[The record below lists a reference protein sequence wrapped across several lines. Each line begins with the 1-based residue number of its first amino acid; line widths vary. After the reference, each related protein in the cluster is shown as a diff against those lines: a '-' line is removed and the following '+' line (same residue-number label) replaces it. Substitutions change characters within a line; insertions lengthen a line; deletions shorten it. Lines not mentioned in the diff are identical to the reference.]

1 MAIEIRKDS
10 QIVDVAL
17 AAARNERIDS
27 EVRAN
32 ADQLIRD
39 LASDPNP
46 NNKYQ
51 IAQLVKYAV
60 DDIVKRDTNW
70 LDNLADVK
78 RVGFGDKAEFEV
90 KLPGVK
96 AFIQAKGATTPRTKN
111 AHKVVSLETLSVSAR
126 PVINIVELQNGLA
139 NAADLI
145 NDASYQMECAMNEYI
160 QNVLK
165 TAAATWSA
173 PYYGTGSGIVKGTL
187 DPMIM
192 HWIRVAGGAAIFGDI
207 GVNTKLAAATG
218 FVSNATSGA
227 MQFSGDIIRE
237 QNENAV
243 IGTYLSAK
251 VVNLLNPLKEDGT
264 DGFIF
269 DQKKLYIVPTGVD
282 AGMRPLK
289 VVFEGDVFSTEATN
303 IDDLSWEI
311 RLDQYFNAAIAKG
324 VRPYMSM
331 YADSSVG

>member
-17 AAARNERIDS
+17 AAARGERIDS
-27 EVRAN
+27 EIRAN
-32 ADQLIRD
+32 ADQLIKD

-51 IAQLVKYAV
+51 IAQLVKFGV
-60 DDIVKRDTNW
+60 DDIIKRETNW
-70 LDNLADVK
+70 LENLADVK

-90 KLPGVK
+90 KLPGVQ

-111 AHKVVSLETLSVSAR
+111 AHKTVSLETLSVSAR

-145 NDASYQMECAMNEYI
+145 NDASYQMECAMNGYI
-160 QNVLK
+160 ETVLT

-173 PYYGTGSGIVKGTL
+173 PYYGTGSGLVKSTI
-187 DPMIM
+187 DPMVM
-192 HWIRVAGGAAIFGDI
+192 HWIRAAGGAAIFGDI
-207 GVNTKLAAATG
+207 GELTGLAQLTG
-218 FVSNATSGA
+218 FTANTNTQQYA
-227 MQFSGDIIRE
+227 GDIIRE

-251 VVNLLNPLKEDGT
+251 VVPLMNPLKEDGT

-269 DQKKLYIVPTGVD
+269 NQKKLYIVPTGVD

-331 YADSSVG
+331 YADSSV

>member
-32 ADQLIRD
+32 ADQLIKD

-46 NNKYQ
+46 HNKYQ
-51 IAQLVKYAV
+51 IAQLIKFGV
-60 DDIVKRDTNW
+60 DDIIKRDTNW

-111 AHKVVSLETLSVSAR
+111 ARKTVSLETLSVSAR

-145 NDASYQMECAMNEYI
+145 NDASYQMECAMNGYI
-160 QNVLK
+160 ENVLT

-173 PYYGTGSGIVKGTL
+173 PYYGTGSGLVKGTL
-187 DPMIM
+187 DPMII
-192 HWIRVAGGAAIFGDI
+192 HWLRATGGATILGDI
-207 GVNTKLAAATG
+207 EQLNKLAALTG
-218 FVSNATSGA
+218 FQANNATL
-227 MQFSGDIIRE
+227 QFAGNIIDE
-237 QNENAV
+237 QNQNAF
-243 IGTYLSAK
+243 IGTYLGANVAK
-251 VVNLLNPLKEDGT
+251 LENPFAEDGT
-264 DGFIF
+264 DDLVF
-269 DQKKLYIVPTGVD
+269 QKPNLLYILPNAVD

-311 RLDQYFNAAIAKG
+311 RLDQYFNAGIAYG
-324 VRPYMSM
+324 DRPYL
-331 YADSSVG
+331 SVYEA

>member
-10 QIVDVAL
+10 QIVEIAT
-17 AAARNERIDS
+17 AAARHERLDS
-27 EVRAN
+27 NVVENAN
-32 ADQLIRD
+32 QLIRD
-39 LASDPNP
+39 LASDPSP

-51 IAQLVKYAV
+51 IAQLVKFAV
-60 DDIVKRDTNW
+60 NDIIKQDTNW
-70 LDNLADVK
+70 LDMLADVK

-111 AHKVVSLETLSVSAR
+111 ARKTVSLETLAVSAR

-139 NAADLI
+139 NAADVI
-145 NDASYQMECAMNEYI
+145 NDASFQMECAMNGYI
-160 QNVLK
+160 ESVLT

-173 PYYGTGSGIVKGTL
+173 PYYGTGSGLVKSTL
-187 DPMIM
+187 DPMVM

-207 GVNTKLAAATG
+207 AENTKLGELTG
-218 FVSNATSGA
+218 FAANSSTQ
-227 MQFSGDIIRE
+227 QFAGNIINE
-237 QNENAV
+237 QNQNGV

-251 VVNLLNPLKEDGT
+251 VVNLINPLKEDGT
-264 DGFIF
+264 DGFVF
-269 DQKKLYIVPTGVD
+269 NDKKLYIVPTGID

-324 VRPYMSM
+324 IRPYMGM
-331 YADSSVG
+331 YADSSV

>member
-10 QIVDVAL
+10 QIVEVAT
-17 AAARNERIDS
+17 AAARHERLDS
-27 EVRAN
+27 NVVENAN
-32 ADQLIRD
+32 QLIRD

-46 NNKYQ
+46 HNKYQ

-60 DDIVKRDTNW
+60 NDIIKRDTNY
-70 LDNLADVK
+70 LDVLADVK
-78 RVGFGDKAEFEV
+78 RVGFGDKAEFDV
-90 KLPGVK
+90 KLPGIK

-111 AHKVVSLETLSVSAR
+111 AHKTVSLETLSVSAR

-139 NAADLI
+139 NAADVI
-145 NDASYQMECAMNEYI
+145 NDASFQMECAMNGFI
-160 QNVLK
+160 QDVLVN
-165 TAAATWSA
+165 AADDWGT
-173 PYYGTGSGIVKGTL
+173 PYYGTGSGLVKSTL
-187 DPMIM
+187 DPMVM
-192 HWIRVAGGAAIFGDI
+192 HWVRTGGAIIFGDI
-207 GVNTKLAAATG
+207 GETTGLAQLTG
-218 FVSNATSGA
+218 FVANATAGTMQYSGT
-227 MQFSGDIIRE
+227 IINE
-237 QNENAV
+237 QNQNAV
-243 IGTYLSAK
+243 IGTYLSAQ
-251 VVNLLNPLKEDGT
+251 VVQLLNPLKEDGT
-264 DGFIF
+264 DGFLF
-269 DQKKLYIVPTGVD
+269 DKKKLFIVPTSID